1 MSLVEDVEIIFRVI
15 DRVTIQVERL
25 FKTHTKTSANACWGM
40 EPNDTSGLGVEQMQ
54 KEGRMEEE

>member
-1 MSLVEDVEIIFRVI
+1 VI